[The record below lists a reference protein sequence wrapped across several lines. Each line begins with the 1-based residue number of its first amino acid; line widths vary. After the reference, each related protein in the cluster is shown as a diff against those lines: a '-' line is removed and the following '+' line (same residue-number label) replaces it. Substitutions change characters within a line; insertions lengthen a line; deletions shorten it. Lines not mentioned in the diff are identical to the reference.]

1 MTQSGAV
8 GQSTSVPG
16 YAAVARAGAAAHLHV
31 FVRRLARNRVAL
43 VGGLVFLAVAVSAA
57 AAPLLAPSA
66 PDTQDFSAM
75 LAPPGPGHLFG
86 TDEQGRDL
94 LSRVLY
100 GGRVSL
106 RIGVVAV
113 CIAAG
118 VGIVL
123 GLLAG
128 YYPGWSDTL
137 IMRWMDVM
145 LAFPSMLLAL
155 AVVSMLGTGVT
166 PLMIAVGISSIPQ
179 YTRVARGS
187 VLTAKEADYVAA
199 ARVVGCSTGRILVRH
214 ILPNVF
220 APLMVL
226 ITTGM
231 ASAIITGAALS
242 FLGLGAQP
250 PTAEWGNMLSNGRVY
265 LEPAP
270 WMMIFPGIAIFISV
284 MAINLFGDGLRDTL
298 DPRLK

>member
-1 MTQSGAV
+1 MRTLPIRGPSALASDSANALARGA
-8 GQSTSVPG
+8 PG
-16 YAAVARAGAAAHLHV
+16 HLGL
-31 FVRRLARNRVAL
+31 FVRRLARNRAAF
-43 VGGLVFLAVAVSAA
+43 VGGVVFLVVAFGAV
-57 AAPLLAPSA
+57 AAPLLAPSPPNA
-66 PDTQDFSAM
+66 QDFAAM

-94 LSRVLY
+94 MSRVLY

-106 RIGVVAV
+106 RIGIIAV

-118 VGIVL
+118 AGIAL
-123 GLLAG
+123 GLVAG
-128 YYPGWSDTL
+128 YYPGWADTV

-155 AVVSMLGTGVT
+155 AVVSMLGTGVI

-179 YTRVARGS
+179 YTRVVRGS
-187 VLTAKEADYVAA
+187 VLTVKEADYVAA

-220 APLMVL
+220 APIMVL
-226 ITTGM
+226 ITTGV
-231 ASAIITGAALS
+231 AAAVITGAALS

-250 PTAEWGNMLSNGRVY
+250 PTAEWGNMLSKGRVY
-265 LEPAP
+265 LERAP
-270 WMMIFPGIAIFISV
+270 WIMIFPGTAIFVSV
-284 MAINLFGDGLRDTL
+284 MAINLLGDGLRDTL